1 MMLADPLPD
10 SNVLELL
17 LWLLRLRRRVRVT
30 GASMIPTL
38 AADDEVLVDT
48 RAYEH
53 RSPEVGEIVVA
64 RRPDRQEVVLVK
76 RVAGGAARR
85 PSAASEATTRR
96 PALTAMIFGP
106 VAPEHLVGKVTS
118 RFA

>member
-1 MMLADPLPD
+1 
-10 SNVLELL
+10 
-17 LWLLRLRRRVRVT
+17 
-30 GASMIPTL
+30 MIPTL

-48 RAYEH
+48 RAYVH

-76 RVAGGAARR
+76 RVTGVQPDGRVLLQGDN
-85 PSAASEATTRR
+85 PSASTDSYV
-96 PALTAMIFGP
+96 FGP
-106 VAPEHLVGKVTS
+106 VAPEYLVGKVTS

>member
-1 MMLADPLPD
+1 MSELPLPD
-10 SNVLELL
+10 SGAYELL

-30 GASMIPTL
+30 GASMIPIL

-48 RAYEH
+48 RAYVG
-53 RSPEVGEIVVA
+53 RSPDVGEIVVA
-64 RRPDRQEVVLVK
+64 RRPDREDVVMVK
-76 RVAGGAARR
+76 RVAGRLSDGSLILHGDN
-85 PSAASEATTRR
+85 PAASTDSHD
-96 PALTAMIFGP
+96 FGP